1 MESEFSKPARALPRR
16 APGAVCAA
24 LLSLVIAG
32 CGTTKSQTATE
43 QLLVSDAVDRSISV
57 IDFRA
62 LAGRKVFFDTQYI
75 ETVKGAGFVNSDYII
90 SSLRQQMF
98 AANLLLQEKAEE
110 ADYVVEARVGALGMD
125 SHDVV
130 YGVPASNGIS
140 SAATLVPNAPNLPA
154 IPEIALA
161 KRNEQLGAAK
171 VGVFAY
177 DRRTREAVWQSGIS
191 RANST
196 ARDVWVFGAGPFQRG
211 TIYDG
216 TQFAG
221 SDLPLPAWEDSNMA
235 TEPKEAVV
243 SYTEEAVFEPLQD
256 EHAAEEK
263 ATSAASDTTN
273 EPGRL
278 QEQSDATEGPVP
290 LDLVP
295 DLQIDEPA
303 THPGR

>member
-1 MESEFSKPARALPRR
+1 MKSDFSQPARPVPRR

-24 LLSLVIAG
+24 LLALVIAG

-43 QLLVSDAVDRSISV
+43 QLLVSDAVDRSISE

-75 ETVKGAGFVNSDYII
+75 QPVKGAGFVNSEYII

-98 AANLLLQEKAEE
+98 AANLLLQENVED

-177 DRRTREAVWQSGIS
+177 DRRTRAAVWQSGIS

-196 ARDVWVFGAGPFQRG
+196 ARDFWVFGAGPFQRG

-216 TQFAG
+216 THFAG
-221 SDLPLPAWEDSNMA
+221 SDLPLPAWQDPELMA
-235 TEPKEAVV
+235 QPDEAIA
-243 SYTEEAVFEPLQD
+243 SYAEEAVFEPLQD
-256 EHAAEEK
+256 EPAAEEK
-263 ATSAASDTTN
+263 ATSAGSDAKT

-278 QEQSDATEGPVP
+278 QEQADETAGPVP
-290 LDLVP
+290 LELVP

-303 THPGR
+303 TLPIR